1 MNTPPYFTI
10 VPSWT
15 CIFKRFYV
23 ETSLVYF
30 AIKKVTCHKTDNF
43 LFFIPV
49 LITEPALLQS
59 HTGKQEFLL
68 SFQVLHQYRSLHT
81 HHVCNLQHG
90 LSFLQ
95 AEDLRLLLFTCRAS
109 TTLHVSENRC
119 SCLHTG
125 CFFNSLSH
133 VHRISNALCIDDDVI
148 LLSTFS

>member
-1 MNTPPYFTI
+1 MISLVTVKPPTPESNTPIAAVFLFFFFHDIKSPFMNTPPYFTI

-95 AEDLRLLLFTCRAS
+95 AEDLRLLLP
-109 TTLHVSENRC
+109 
-119 SCLHTG
+119 
-125 CFFNSLSH
+125 
-133 VHRISNALCIDDDVI
+133 
-148 LLSTFS
+148 